1 MTTRLLSTINAVAA
15 NGGKHASQRI
25 SFFQQ
30 GGRIDLSHA
39 QLDALA
45 ARLALRLS
53 AAGLRRGAR
62 IGIVARNGLAW
73 VLLDLAALKG
83 GYVTAGFEF
92 GKFVASRELVQRY
105 ALDAILAD
113 GVEPFDARLVLDLR
127 ELVDQAVAS
136 AGDGSAVDPVA
147 PAFDTA
153 AYADDDITTIKFT
166 SGSSGEPKGLAARV
180 GSIDGSIAAVQQLYA
195 HGPDDNL
202 LVFLPLS
209 LLQQRYWIYS
219 ALVHGHAT
227 TVTRFEYALEVT
239 RQAPPTVVMGV
250 PGFFDGVKKRIERIA
265 QAGEPGGQ
273 AALAERRRH
282 IDALLGGR
290 IRYLWTGS
298 APANPQTLR
307 FFEEAGV
314 PIFEGYGM
322 NETCI
327 VTKNYPGQARTG
339 SVGRLLPGKRAR
351 IDAQGVLV
359 VGAEQPVNTRYLYS
373 EPGASEKIFLS
384 TGEVRTGDL
393 ARIDADGFLYI
404 LGRADDL
411 IVLANGKNVHTRRIE
426 ERVKAHTGVEEC
438 VLFGAG
444 KPFLVAVVSPQDSQT
459 DHAAIRAHLSE
470 LNASLAPDERIVRAF
485 IAPQPFRS
493 ETRFVTSQFK
503 PRRNEIFHAF
513 RQEIDQ
519 LYGASA

>member
-1 MTTRLLSTINAVAA
+1 MTRPPSVINAVAA
-15 NGGKHASQRI
+15 NGGKHATQRVT
-25 SFFQQ
+25 FFQQ
-30 GGRIDLSHA
+30 GGRIDLTHA

-45 ARLALRLS
+45 ARLALRLRE
-53 AAGLRRGAR
+53 AGLKRGAR

-73 VLLDLAALKG
+73 VLLDLAALKA

-92 GKFVASRELVQRY
+92 GKFEANRELVERY

-113 GVEPFDARLVLDLR
+113 GGAPFAARGVHDLR
-127 ELVDQAVAS
+127 ELVEAVVAQ
-136 AGDGSAVDPVA
+136 AGDGREVDPVA

-153 AYADDDITTIKFT
+153 VYGEDDVTTIKFT

-180 GSIDGSIAAVQQLYA
+180 GSIDASLAAVQQIYA
-195 HGPDDNL
+195 HGPDDDL

-219 ALVHGHAT
+219 ALAYGHAT
-227 TVTRFEYALEVT
+227 TVTRFEYALEIAR
-239 RQAPPTVVMGV
+239 RQPPTVVMGV
-250 PGFFDGVKKRIERIA
+250 PGFFDGVKKRIERLTP
-265 QAGEPGGQ
+265 AGETDP
-273 AALAERRRH
+273 AARRLR

-327 VTKNYPGQARTG
+327 VSKNYPGQARTG

-351 IDAQGVLV
+351 IDEHGVLV

-373 EPGASEKIFLS
+373 APGASEKIFLP

-393 ARIDADGFLYI
+393 ARIDEDGFLYI

-411 IVLANGKNVHTRRIE
+411 IVLANGKNVHVRSLE
-426 ERVKAHTGVEEC
+426 ERVKAHQGVEEC
-438 VLFGAG
+438 VLFGSG
-444 KPFLVAVVSPQDSQT
+444 KPFLVAVVSPQGARA

-485 IAPQPFRS
+485 ITPEPFRGQ
-493 ETRFVTSQFK
+493 TRFVTSQFK
-503 PRRNEIFHAF
+503 PKRNEIFNAF